1 MTKRGLFLRTAL
13 VMLISGRAHAQP
25 VNEPQ
30 HDRQIV
36 QLRGDLYQA
45 REDRQYTVFLVTP
58 DGIVVVDPL
67 NIAFARWLKDQLATR
82 FPSVAVRYVLFT
94 HHHFDRAEG
103 SSVFTGATMVGHGE
117 YNQALSNSR
126 AILPTFVSARDQNRN
141 GRFDADEVVGPD
153 AELLLSR
160 DRNHDTAITSN
171 ELYAGVYS
179 VRASYGKRRTIT
191 LGGKHVELVH
201 TGTWHS
207 PDMTA
212 LFFPSERILFTVDP
226 PPLRRVPFSFDGVR
240 PNQVYDWLHAVVP
253 LDFETAVFGD
263 GTTMSHTEIQDVAD
277 YLGELRAGVISGYER
292 GQTVESIVRT
302 SLPESYRGSAQYSG
316 RAEQIA
322 DVYRTLSLRQVTMSG
337 AASGNY
343 SRLRSSFCSSYS
355 FCAAGGAVPAGTG
368 AVSLQLTRKISVL
381 GEVTFGAQ
389 MWSTRRKSNYDEE
402 VALRQTRTSALL
414 QLTPARYLAFSGGL
428 SYTAGDARGFNIV
441 RGQLIPAGGRHQISQ
456 RASRLGLAGGADFVL
471 PVGARFNFVVPL
483 RVVYVSSSELPPD
496 WPGRIAADAGVGI
509 RIRVAR
515 FVH

>member
-1 MTKRGLFLRTAL
+1 MTKRGLFLWIAL
-13 VMLISGRAHAQP
+13 VTLISGRAHAQP
-25 VNEPQ
+25 VDETQ
-30 HDRQIV
+30 HDHEIV
-36 QLRGDLYQA
+36 PLRGDLYQA

-82 FPSVAVRYVLFT
+82 FPGVAVRYVMFT

-126 AILPTFVSARDQNRN
+126 ASLPTFLSARDRNKN
-141 GRFDADEVVGPD
+141 GRIDADEVAGSD
-153 AELLLSR
+153 AEVLMSR
-160 DRNHDTAITSN
+160 DRNKDRAITSN
-171 ELYAGVYS
+171 ELYAAVYS

-201 TGTWHS
+201 TGSWHS
-207 PDMTA
+207 RDMTA

-226 PPLRRVPFSFDGVR
+226 PPLTRIPFSFDGVR
-240 PNQVYDWLHAVVP
+240 PNEIYDWLHATVA
-253 LDFETAVFGD
+253 LDFETAIFGD
-263 GTTMSHTEIQDVAD
+263 GTTMSHAQIQDVAE
-277 YLGELRAGVISGYER
+277 YLDELRDGVIRGYER
-292 GQTVESIVRT
+292 GQTVQTILRT
-302 SLPESYRGSAQYSG
+302 ALPENYRGSAQYSG

-322 DVYRTLSLRQVTMSG
+322 NVYRTLSLRQVTLSG
-337 AASGNY
+337 VTAGNY
-343 SRLRSSFCSSYS
+343 SRRAPSFCSSYS

-368 AVSLQLTRKISVL
+368 AISLQLARKISVL
-381 GEVTFGAQ
+381 GEVTFSTQ
-389 MWSTRRKSNYDEE
+389 MWSTRRASNYDEE

-414 QLTPARYLAFSGGL
+414 QWTPVRYIGVSGGL
-428 SYTAGDARGFNIV
+428 SYAVGDARGFNIV

-456 RASRLGLAGGADFVL
+456 RAARLGLAGGADFAVPL
-471 PVGARFNFVVPL
+471 NAAINFVVPL
-483 RVVYVSSSELPPD
+483 RVVYLASSQLPAY
-496 WPGRIAADAGVGI
+496 WPGRIAADAGLGI